1 MRSVAK
7 EAVVPPLVVATL
19 LTCSGACALVF
30 QVVWIRELRLIFG
43 ATTSASA
50 AVLAIFM
57 GGLGLGNFLLGR
69 RIDRNPAPLRVYGRL
84 EAGIALSAA
93 ISPLLIELSRSIYL
107 GLGGQATL
115 GFPTATG
122 LRLLFSTLIL
132 GVPTILMGGTL
143 PAAAKAVSSP
153 KDPYRRGVALVYGM
167 NTLGAVLGAG
177 IANFY
182 LLEAWGGRWTL
193 WTACVFN
200 AGLASVA
207 LLLSARYSKAPVEE
221 HPQEVDRTTTDSTT
235 KEATSSQ
242 FVTVCLTSGFVGCVF
257 FLMELVWYR
266 MLGPL
271 LGGTT
276 YTFGLILCLALLG
289 IGIGGAA
296 YSLLARWI
304 RPTHR
309 LLALTCA
316 LEAFFIALPF
326 FYGDRIA
333 LWVLEQQQQGVDTF
347 SEQVW
352 NWFQIGGFVIL
363 PPAIIS
369 GFQFPVLI
377 AVAGTGRE
385 NVGRQ
390 VGLTFAANTLGAICG
405 SLAGGFLLLPLLT
418 APGLWIVCIWILI
431 GLTCLLALAGRRE
444 EGVWLSPAVV
454 TTLLAGCATLFIGPT
469 AVWRH
474 SGIGAG
480 RAELN
485 GTGQNAEQRFINEKR
500 RQTLWEGEGLESSVA
515 VTATDSLAFLVNG
528 KSDGNA
534 YGDAGT
540 QIGLGLIGPL
550 LHPDPQRGLVIGLGT
565 GESAGWLADC
575 RSMKSVDVI
584 ELEPIIMFMAEL
596 CTPMNRDVLNNPKI
610 HIEFNDAREFLLTTP
625 NEYDLIVSEP
635 SNPYRAGIANLYTRE
650 FYESAVARLSSD
662 GLFLQWLQGYEVDPR
677 TVKSVLT
684 TLRSVFPSIQIWRT
698 KSRDLVLVCG
708 QSKDSFSFEREQ
720 LIERL
725 QDPTLSEGLQKAWRV
740 TDLDGVL
747 AHYVGGDDAIDAFLD
762 GSNELLNTDDRNLL
776 EYAFALTVGKSTRFS
791 IHELHQLSDQSGHP
805 FPISVDDEQKET
817 IARRQLAMLLHLGGE
832 IPTDEEPESVDPDRV
847 AAYRAY
853 LDEDYEEAAKYFDQT
868 EPDLSCPIDTL
879 ICAHSMAETGREI
892 EEEVLAAVRDQ
903 NETEAAA
910 IEAISAWHRGEQED
924 SIEHMVAAFERLR
937 QNPWGS
943 WYLFDSLIR
952 LSGRAGQVSPQAAE
966 TIFAELE
973 EPFSMFR
980 LEDKRLLLRYLASES
995 LSPDKTVIAL
1005 EALEP
1010 NVPWIGWL
1018 LENRARVY
1026 ESVNHPLSRSA
1037 AGDLQQFQ
1045 YSEPADRR

>member
-1 MRSVAK
+1 MRPVAK
-7 EAVVPPLVVATL
+7 EAVVPSFVVATL
-19 LTCSGACALVF
+19 LTCSGACALIF

-69 RIDRNPAPLRVYGRL
+69 RIDRNPAPLRVYGKL
-84 EAGIALSAA
+84 EAGIAFSAA
-93 ISPLLIELSRSIYL
+93 ISPLLVELSRAIYL

-122 LRLLFSTLIL
+122 LRLLFSALIL

-143 PAAAKAVSSP
+143 PAAAKAVSST

-193 WTACVFN
+193 WSACGLN
-200 AGLASVA
+200 AGLACIA
-207 LLLSARYSKAPVEE
+207 LLLSARYSRTPVDEHAQEASSNDDAPAE
-221 HPQEVDRTTTDSTT
+221 T
-235 KEATSSQ
+235 KTSSQ
-242 FVTVCLTSGFVGCVF
+242 FLTVCLTSGFVGFVF

-316 LEAFFIALPF
+316 LEAFLIALPF
-326 FYGDRIA
+326 FYGDRVA
-333 LWVLEQQQQGVDTF
+333 LWVLEQQRQGIDSF
-347 SEQVW
+347 GEQVW

-405 SLAGGFLLLPLLT
+405 SLAGGFLLLPLLS

-454 TTLLAGCATLFIGPT
+454 TSLLAGCAILFIGPT

-480 RAELN
+480 RAELI

-575 RSMKSVDVI
+575 RNMESVDVI

-596 CTPMNRDVLNNPKI
+596 CTPMNRDVLNNPKV

-635 SNPYRAGIANLYTRE
+635 SNPYRAGIANLYTQE
-650 FYESAVARLSSD
+650 FYEAAAARLSSD

-684 TLRSVFPSIQIWRT
+684 TLRSVFPATQIWRT

-708 QSKDSFSFEREQ
+708 RSKDSLSFQRDE
-720 LIERL
+720 LVARL
-725 QDPTLSEGLQKAWRV
+725 QDSTLSEGLQKAWRV
-740 TDLDGVL
+740 TDLEGVL
-747 AHYVGGDDAIDAFLD
+747 AHYVGGDEAIDTFLD
-762 GSNELLNTDDRNLL
+762 GSDQLLNTDDRNLL

-791 IHELHQLSDQSGHP
+791 IHELQQLADRSDNP
-805 FPISVDDEQKET
+805 FPISIDDEQKEA
-817 IARRQLAMLLHLGGE
+817 IARRRLAMLLHLGGE
-832 IPTDEEPESVDPDRV
+832 IPANEAPQSVDPDRV

-853 LDEDYEEAAKYFDQT
+853 LDEKYEEAAKHFGQS

-879 ICAHSMAETGREI
+879 VFAHTMAETGRPIDEEI
-892 EEEVLAAVRDQ
+892 LATVRAQ

-910 IEAISAWHRGEQED
+910 IEAISAWHRGEQD
-924 SIEHMVAAFERLR
+924 ASIKHMVTAFEKLR

-952 LSGRAGQVSPQAAE
+952 LSGRAGQVSPTAAE
-966 TIFAELE
+966 AIFDELE
-973 EPFSMFR
+973 DPFSMFR

-1026 ESVNHPLSRSA
+1026 ESVDHPLSRTA
-1037 AGDLQQFQ
+1037 ASDLQLFQ
-1045 YSEPADRR
+1045 YSEPPK